1 MAISGNSLRGFH
13 EAFNSPCSSTEEQQ
27 AARSAWLRINQI
39 IIDYLGFNDLEVA
52 YGFGLDHLDSDEDA
66 SIPEDIELQLNRGS
80 LFFKKADQ
88 ACAFE
93 ERLKSYGAV
102 SRRKRLS
109 WRYRWPDELRDAVLA
124 RLLALN
130 AERYEEEQSQGLH
143 GGGYKQK
150 GNGAGKRRS
159 RPAKA
164 VMEPA
169 DTEQIGLGL

>member
-1 MAISGNSLRGFH
+1 MILRLPMALAWIIWTLTKMRAYLRTLNCNLTVEVYSL
-13 EAFNSPCSSTEEQQ
+13 
-27 AARSAWLRINQI
+27 
-39 IIDYLGFNDLEVA
+39 
-52 YGFGLDHLDSDEDA
+52 
-66 SIPEDIELQLNRGS
+66 
-80 LFFKKADQ
+80 KKADQ